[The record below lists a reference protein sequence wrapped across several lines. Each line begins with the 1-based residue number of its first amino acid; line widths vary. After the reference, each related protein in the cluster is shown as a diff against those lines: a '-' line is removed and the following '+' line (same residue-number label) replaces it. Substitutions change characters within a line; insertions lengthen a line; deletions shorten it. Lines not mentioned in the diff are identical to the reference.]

1 MGKYLI
7 KPFVG
12 DGYEYE
18 SYLWYQRGSNTK
30 PYAYSSQAWDI
41 EAYDPDSMSWGM
53 NRMKKPYNNDMSAA
67 AWKEWKEVSKNLT
80 NAALER
86 QENSILKDL
95 KKKGYKEI
103 NNFEELRKKYGI
115 KQKNWKWMWDTT
127 SLLTA
132 YKKFWKSVSNNMIH
146 EMAKH
151 ISDSQIKSGNF
162 DYENPEDF
170 LTVYGSS
177 QTVLHNYDEGKAAI
191 VFYTYGDDDE
201 AGHYAMSPVVLSF
214 NLGSDLTKGK
224 KPRAKPKAK
233 KSPVKKPTAK
243 AKAKAKPKYILGK
256 KDRPTDL
263 KKRKS
268 PPYSAKQ
275 FPKGAR
281 KKGNNGKMWTIVTDK
296 RGVKRWKA

>member
-1 MGKYLI
+1 MSKYLI

-12 DGYEYE
+12 EGYSYK
-18 SYLWYQRGSNTK
+18 SYLWYQKGSKTK

-80 NAALER
+80 SSALER
-86 QENSILKDL
+86 QWNNIMKDL

-103 NNFEELRKKYGI
+103 NNFESLKKKYSI
-115 KQKNWKWMWDTT
+115 KQENWKWMWDTT

-132 YKKFWKSVSNNMIH
+132 YKKFWKSVPNKMMH
-146 EMAKH
+146 EMSQQV
-151 ISDSQIKSGNF
+151 SDSQIKSGNF
-162 DYENPEDF
+162 DYRAPEDF
-170 LTVYGSS
+170 LTTYGSS

-191 VFYTYGDDDE
+191 IFYTYGDDDE
-201 AGHYAMSPVVLSF
+201 AGCYAMSPVVLNF
-214 NLGSDLTKGK
+214 NLGSGLT
-224 KPRAKPKAK
+224 KAK
-233 KSPVKKPTAK
+233 KPAVKKTTKAKKPTVKKTTKKPAK
-243 AKAKAKPKYILGK
+243 KNYILGK

-281 KKGNNGKMWTIVTDK
+281 KKGNNGKMWAIVTDK